1 MLTDLS
7 VLVVTSQFL
16 FTFVTV
22 ESALSMAP
30 MFPLL
35 AKEFHLGEQQLSLLT
50 GASVLALG
58 YANFVIVPC
67 SNIFGR
73 RSTSI
78 VCSSS
83 QQASGKL

>member
-1 MLTDLS
+1 
-7 VLVVTSQFL
+7 
-16 FTFVTV
+16 
-22 ESALSMAP
+22 

-58 YANFVIVPC
+58 YANFVIVPAL
-67 SNIFGR
+67 
-73 RSTSI
+73 TSS
-78 VCSSS
+78 VAAPPALSGQCSSS